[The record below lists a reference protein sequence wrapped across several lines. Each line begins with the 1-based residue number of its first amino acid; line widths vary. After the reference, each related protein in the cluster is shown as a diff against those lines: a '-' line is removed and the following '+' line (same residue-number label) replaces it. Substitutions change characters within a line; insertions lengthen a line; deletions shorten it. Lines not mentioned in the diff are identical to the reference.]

1 MCNIAGYVGNRR
13 AVEVLVEM
21 MRKEQFFDGGLST
34 GIATVHEG
42 KLYTAKVIGD
52 LDDLLSNTDAMNFPG
67 TIGLIHSRPGA
78 NYQSHAHPFLS
89 NDGNIAV
96 VLNGTTIGVGTPEFY
111 DHSNKIMQG
120 YLDRGFDLK
129 TLYKSEEPKHQD
141 HFLSNGMYYHATEPY
156 ALMMG
161 DFTSNSTKESLKE
174 DMAIAMERAICELPI
189 DMVLLALNKDLDD
202 VITIGKTT
210 RPMAVSTVDG
220 ETFLASAALAF
231 PERARRGQIIHLPP
245 TSIAQASRGGISI
258 IKTKLDA
265 VRVEDI
271 SFRAISLAYQR
282 IEKLL
287 LGQKD
292 NPKSIYEFDI
302 GTDLWSEPLI
312 DSKFMFEDGM
322 MKPKTDLSY
331 RTLWNFELEGR
342 LRSVLGEYDGKRM
355 TKFWLE

>member
-1 MCNIAGYVGNRR
+1 
-13 AVEVLVEM
+13 
-21 MRKEQFFDGGLST
+21 
-34 GIATVHEG
+34 
-42 KLYTAKVIGD
+42 
-52 LDDLLSNTDAMNFPG
+52 
-67 TIGLIHSRPGA
+67 
-78 NYQSHAHPFLS
+78 
-89 NDGNIAV
+89 
-96 VLNGTTIGVGTPEFY
+96 
-111 DHSNKIMQG
+111 
-120 YLDRGFDLK
+120 LK

-141 HFLSNGMYYHATEPY
+141 YLLSNGMYYHDTEPY

-161 DFTSNSTKESLKE
+161 DFTSNSTKESLKV

-189 DMVLLALNKDLDD
+189 DMVLLALNKNLDD
-202 VITIGKTT
+202 VITVGKTT

-245 TSIAQASRGGISI
+245 TSVSQVSRDGINI

-271 SFRAISLAYQR
+271 SFRAISVAYQR
-282 IEKLL
+282 LEKLL

-302 GTDLWSEPLI
+302 GMDFWSEPLI
-312 DSKFMFEDGM
+312 DSKYMLDGGI

-331 RTLWNFELEGR
+331 RTLWSFELEGR
-342 LRSVLGEYDGKRM
+342 LHSVLGEYDGKRM